1 MNRHLRTQQR
11 VPEFTA
17 DFRAQLLE
25 LFRWRR
31 DVRQFKPDPLPQG
44 TFERLLGIA
53 SLAPSV
59 GLSEPW
65 RFVVVDSEARRE
77 AIRECFNACNKD
89 ALAGYSGERAALYV
103 KLKLEGLSDAPCQF
117 ALFAAPATAQGH
129 GLGRQTM
136 PTTIEYSAVTA
147 ATVLWLA
154 ARAEGIGMG
163 WVSILDPAE
172 VAKILDV
179 PPDWTMIGY
188 FCLGYPAAESPAPTL
203 AMDGWEVRSNPSAA
217 IIHR

>member
-1 MNRHLRTQQR
+1 

-25 LFRWRR
+25 LFKWRR
-31 DVRQFKPDPLPQG
+31 DVRQFKRDPLPQG

-77 AIRECFNACNKD
+77 AVRACFNACNKD
-89 ALAGYSGERAALYV
+89 ALAGYSGERAALYA

-117 ALFAAPATAQGH
+117 AVFAEPATAQGH
-129 GLGRQTM
+129 GLGRQTI
-136 PTTIEYSAVTA
+136 PATIEYSAVSA
-147 ATVLWLA
+147 VTVLWLA

-163 WVSILDPAE
+163 WVSILNPAE
-172 VAKILDV
+172 VAKALDV
-179 PPDWTMIGY
+179 PPEWTMIGY
-188 FCLGYPAAESPAPTL
+188 FCLGYPRAESPMPVLETE
-203 AMDGWEVRSNPSAA
+203 GWEYRSDSSAA
-217 IIHR
+217 IIRR